1 MTLSKVEK
9 EIFLELLEDI
19 SMHHDYIFANTEAKD
34 NLRTAIKKL
43 AKLKRMVDLT

>member
-19 SMHHDYIFANTEAKD
+19 GTHHDYIFARTD
-34 NLRTAIKKL
+34 SVQNLAEAIKKL
-43 AKLKRMVDLT
+43 AKLRDW